1 MHLLCISP
9 LLRGPFGPIL
19 ASSRSSGLPRSLTIY
34 AGDNKKQPNYID
46 IGVASRGGWDEVKIV
61 RTTTPEPL
69 DSKRHKP
76 ASKKSAQAPRTPVVI
91 RPTRIQP
98 LLVVGMRGI
107 GSHKGCDVKTL
118 ILFIVVRGFCTC
130 LSLRAFRIERVM

>member
-9 LLRGPFGPIL
+9 PFRRLSSPIST
-19 ASSRSSGLPRSLTIY
+19 SSRSSGRPRSVTIY

-69 DSKRHKP
+69 LDSKKHKP
-76 ASKKSAQAPRTPVVI
+76 ASRKPAQAPRTPVVI
-91 RPTRIQP
+91 QP
-98 LLVVGMRGI
+98 PLTYNPSSLEFEGGLEESLGFRFFG
-107 GSHKGCDVKTL
+107 
-118 ILFIVVRGFCTC
+118 IVVRGFRTC
-130 LSLRAFRIERVM
+130 RSESPSFNNGKVM